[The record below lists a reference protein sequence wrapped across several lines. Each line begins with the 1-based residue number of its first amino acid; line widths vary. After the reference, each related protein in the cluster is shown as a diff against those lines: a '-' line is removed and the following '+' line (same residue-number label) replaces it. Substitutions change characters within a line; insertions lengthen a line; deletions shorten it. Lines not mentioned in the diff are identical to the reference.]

1 MKKVF
6 DKVYVVERTKI
17 VECRIKEV
25 IQQDEKTFYGLISSD
40 YDLSFPVRKADKVF
54 DTPQQ
59 ALEYIIKK
67 VHQDNKKILG
77 EHSNEN

>member
-25 IQQDEKTFYGLISSD
+25 IQQEEKTFYGLISRD

-77 EHSNEN
+77 EQSNEN